1 MTSPTTS
8 TPDVAEARPGVS
20 RNALILLAGWI
31 ASGAALAAAPPD
43 LAGRLLS
50 FVFVI
55 LGWILAVMAHEFSHA
70 FVAYKAGDH
79 TIRAKGYLTLDPLK
93 YVDVGVS
100 IVIPILAVVLGGIG
114 FPGGAVYLREDLM
127 RNRLWRALASL
138 AGPIGTL
145 LAMIFL
151 IALLWAIAFSPID
164 TPGARMLCDALA
176 FLAFLQAT
184 AFVLN
189 LLPVPGLDGYGVIRP
204 FLPQAWRQGL
214 RKFEGLA
221 MVGLFLAIFLLP
233 GASRVIF
240 TPALFLT
247 DVAGLPR
254 EMIQAGWDAFRFWS

>member
-1 MTSPTTS
+1 MTDAAQTVEAGRPPISP
-8 TPDVAEARPGVS
+8 
-20 RNALILLAGWI
+20 NAIILLAGWI
-31 ASGAALAAAPPD
+31 ASAVALVMAPSEFV
-43 LAGRLLS
+43 GRILT

-55 LGWILAVMAHEFSHA
+55 LGWILAVMAHEFGHA
-70 FVAYKAGDH
+70 FIAHKAGDH

-127 RNRLWRALASL
+127 RSRLWRSLASL
-138 AGPIGTL
+138 AGPLGTL
-145 LAMIFL
+145 AVL
-151 IALLWAIAFSPID
+151 IVLTAIAWGVALSPLA
-164 TPGARMLCDALA
+164 TPGAAMLVEALA

-204 FLPQAWRQGL
+204 FLPKSWTQAL
-214 RKFEGLA
+214 RPVEGLA
-221 MVGLFLAIFLLP
+221 MIGLFLAIFFIP

-240 TPALFLT
+240 APALMIT
-247 DVAGLPR
+247 DLVGLPR
-254 EMIQAGWDAFRFWS
+254 EAIQTGWDAFRFWSSR